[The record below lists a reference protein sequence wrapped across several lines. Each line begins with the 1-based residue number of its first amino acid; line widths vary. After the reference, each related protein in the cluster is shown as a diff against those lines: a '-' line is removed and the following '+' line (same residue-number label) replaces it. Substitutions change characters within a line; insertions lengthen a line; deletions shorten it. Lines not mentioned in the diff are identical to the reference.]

1 MSLQLPV
8 CCLASAV
15 LQEQLLLR
23 DWLAF
28 KKKRKALNYA
38 KQKIIERFMLE
49 ETLKIFEFQLH
60 AMVATHQLSLPRA
73 PSSLDLNYS
82 KETVSTTFQSS
93 LLQQFTTLSI
103 KNFSGHLISKSP
115 SFSLKPFHFVISL
128 STCVKI
134 VIRIQ
139 RRCI

>member
-1 MSLQLPV
+1 MLCWESWKENPMSLQLPV

-73 PSSLDLNYS
+73 PSSLDLR
-82 KETVSTTFQSS
+82 TFRDGALTTF
-93 LLQQFTTLSI
+93 LG
-103 KNFSGHLISKSP
+103 KN
-115 SFSLKPFHFVISL
+115 
-128 STCVKI
+128 T
-134 VIRIQ
+134 
-139 RRCI
+139 